1 MLWEASVGSESV
13 WLEDQG
19 VSVVTDFEK
28 KQQLEERKRA
38 GGAGRSLRVTSIR
51 AEEISLRIAEYGQKM
66 NNKKIKPRIFA
77 RMKKTNAYNSKKAEK
92 VRL

>member
-1 MLWEASVGSESV
+1 MLWEASVGSESI

-19 VSVVTDFEK
+19 VSVVPDFEK

-51 AEEISLRIAEYGQKM
+51 AEEISL
-66 NNKKIKPRIFA
+66 
-77 RMKKTNAYNSKKAEK
+77 
-92 VRL
+92 